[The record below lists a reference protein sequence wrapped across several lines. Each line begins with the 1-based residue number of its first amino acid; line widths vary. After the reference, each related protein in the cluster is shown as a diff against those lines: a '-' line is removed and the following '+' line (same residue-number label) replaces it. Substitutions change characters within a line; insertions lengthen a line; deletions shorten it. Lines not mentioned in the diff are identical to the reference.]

1 VARKVYAK
9 RYAQAVFEIA
19 RETDELDRWQS
30 DLEKIARL
38 GGDAA
43 LSAFWE
49 SPKVHFEGKTKLLS
63 EQLGDINPLAL
74 NLAYL
79 LVDRGRLGIIGDI
92 AEEYHSLVNDYYG
105 IEQAEVTTA
114 TPLDDEDKLKLAE
127 QLSMVVDKKVV
138 LEAEVNPGVIGGV
151 IIRIGGK
158 LIDGSIRNKLA
169 ALKQGLAGGGD

>member
-1 VARKVYAK
+1 MARKVYAK

-19 RETDELDRWQS
+19 RETDELNRWQS

-49 SPKVHFEGKTKLLS
+49 SPKVHFEEKTKLLS
-63 EQLGDINPLAL
+63 EQLGDISPLAL
-74 NLAYL
+74 NLTCL

-92 AEEYHSLVNDYYG
+92 TEEYHSLVNAYYG

-114 TPLDDEDKLKLAE
+114 IPLDDEDKVE
-127 QLSMVVDKKVV
+127 LSECLGMVVDKKVV
-138 LEAEVNPGVIGGV
+138 LKTEVDSRVIGG
-151 IIRIGGK
+151 IIVRIGGK

-169 ALKQGLAGGGD
+169 VLKQGLIGGRV

>member
-43 LSAFWE
+43 LNAFWV
-49 SPKVHFEGKTKLLS
+49 SPKVHFEEKTKLLS

-92 AEEYHSLVNDYYG
+92 AEKYHSLLNDYYG

-127 QLSMVVDKKVV
+127 QLGMVVDKKVV
-138 LEAEVNPGVIGGV
+138 LEAEVNPGVIGGI

-158 LIDGSIRNKLA
+158 LIDGSILNKLV
-169 ALKQGLAGGGD
+169 ALKRGIVRMG

>member
-1 VARKVYAK
+1 MARKVYAK

-19 RETDELDRWQS
+19 RETEGLDRWQS
-30 DLEKIARL
+30 DLEKIAKL
-38 GGDAA
+38 GGDTA

-49 SPKVHFEGKTKLLS
+49 SPKFHFEEKAKLIS

-74 NLAYL
+74 NLVYL
-79 LVDRGRLGIIGDI
+79 LVARGRLGIIGDI
-92 AEEYHSLVNDYYG
+92 AEEYHSLLNDYYG

-127 QLSMVVDKKVV
+127 QLGMVVDKKVV
-138 LEAEVNPGVIGGV
+138 LEAEVNPGVIGGI

-158 LIDGSIRNKLA
+158 LIDGSIRNKLTV
-169 ALKQGLAGGGD
+169 LKQGLIGGRV